1 KNDITKK
8 IIWDINLNND
18 WAEQTSDYKITKKH
32 QNKYIVHGDATIYIY
47 LEDVINKTNPRIIHE
62 VMNEAS
68 RIIAYLSD
76 IPRIGTSFE
85 LWVHSNKVE
94 NVGLIVKH
102 SSKQLI
108 FTGLLLLYPHTLVE
122 LRDNNT

>member
-1 KNDITKK
+1 
-8 IIWDINLNND
+8 
-18 WAEQTSDYKITKKH
+18 KH
-32 QNKYIVHGDATIYIY
+32 QNYYIVHGDATIYIS
-47 LEDVINKTNPRIIHE
+47 LEDVINKNNPRIIHA

-85 LWVHSNKVE
+85 IWVNSKKVE

-102 SSKQLI
+102 RSKQLI
-108 FTGLLLLYPHTLVE
+108 F
-122 LRDNNT
+122 